1 MTATFYLGEQSSI
14 SIIDFKAFLDGS
26 RRLEVSNAIVTSFK
40 ETGFVYLINHGVP
53 KDKIDGMFE
62 WSNRFFSQSLETKK
76 LAPHPLEGTHHRGY
90 SHVGMEK
97 VSQHVYDPDEQK
109 TLRQVAD
116 MKESFES
123 GREDDEVQPNIWL
136 PEEYPL
142 LMSTNLGQIC
152 YGVEM
157 NILRAS
163 AIGLGLPED
172 YLTNFHTKADNQLRL
187 LRYPSV
193 PLESL
198 ERDEIVRISAHSD
211 YASIT
216 LLFQDHIG
224 GLEVEDPKRPGSFK
238 PATPVPGS
246 MVVNAGDFMARWSN
260 DTIRST
266 VHRVRAPPG
275 LKTDNGMTPERYS
288 IPYFCAS
295 DLDTVVDCLPGT
307 YSDDNPKKYE
317 AISAK
322 QYIMKRLA
330 TAY

>member
-136 PEEYPL
+136 PEGILPGFKEACL
-142 LMSTNLGQIC
+142 DFFWIC

-238 PATPVPGS
+238 VIITFP
-246 MVVNAGDFMARWSN
+246 DWL
-260 DTIRST
+260 I
-266 VHRVRAPPG
+266 
-275 LKTDNGMTPERYS
+275 
-288 IPYFCAS
+288 
-295 DLDTVVDCLPGT
+295 
-307 YSDDNPKKYE
+307 
-317 AISAK
+317 
-322 QYIMKRLA
+322 
-330 TAY
+330 